1 MGGWT
6 VQMKLEAERF
16 EGFEAE
22 RFSFSFSV
30 HKIGRWQKE
39 RSLKLEMI
47 SSTVMANWQ

>member
-1 MGGWT
+1 VRTIDMGGWT

-22 RFSFSFSV
+22 RFSFSFSFSV

-47 SSTVMANWQ
+47 